1 MKLICKPVVVVTS
14 YRSSFCLSTDVKF
27 LSQDRLVRQDQGRLV
42 IRQGSCWIL
51 IFKCGENTDLYGD
64 VDV

>member
-1 MKLICKPVVVVTS
+1 M
-14 YRSSFCLSTDVKF
+14 KF

-42 IRQGSCWIL
+42 IRQGSRWIL
-51 IFKCGENTDLYGD
+51 VFKGGEDTDFYGD